1 MTDEINEHT
10 IRDIEENWELES
22 WNYNFPSTLDNHD
35 NIMGGMVCIWG
46 ENSAG
51 VDTAAIREQGVKMY
65 NAMFPKLDVYQRVID
80 VPDDPV
86 PDTPNTAG
94 EETIVNP
101 NTSDNTLISSLCLVI
116 LSTIGIIAAANIIN
130 KQYR

>member
-22 WNYNFPSTLDNHD
+22 WNYNFPSTLENHD

-51 VDTAAIREQGVKMY
+51 VEDEAIRKQGVAMY
-65 NAMFPKLDVYQRVID
+65 NAMFPKLDVYRRVIE
-80 VPDDPV
+80 VPDENPETSDKLFRMISGL
-86 PDTPNTAG
+86 TLATAG
-94 EETIVNP
+94 
-101 NTSDNTLISSLCLVI
+101 LV
-116 LSTIGIIAAANIIN
+116 LVARMR
-130 KQYR
+130 K